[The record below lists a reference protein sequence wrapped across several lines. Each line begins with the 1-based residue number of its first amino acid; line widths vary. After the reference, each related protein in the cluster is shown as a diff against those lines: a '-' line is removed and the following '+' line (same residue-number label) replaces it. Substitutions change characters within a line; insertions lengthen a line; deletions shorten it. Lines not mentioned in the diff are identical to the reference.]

1 MPLTWEFQERLWLTS
16 KPRFLNSE
24 TISRDESYITKFAF
38 KEYFFLDILT
48 SLHFLILKS
57 ILFSRLQLQRLSGS
71 RWNKTW
77 SWGLSIIREVL
88 QSPAYRAIVF
98 PGEMQSGVS
107 LIKTT
112 KNGGPRMAPWG
123 IPDETADHD
132 PCKLSCKSATVSQST
147 TRYHG
152 YVVFYQSVHALA
164 SQETSRSPSQ
174 LTRDSPAI
182 LLAIS
187 VLANLSVT
195 FLFSQSISH
204 YSPDSHSTRHL
215 YSEKQYVNHR
225 SERSSS
231 KRVGTRHSGLARSN
245 LCALSSLEWRGGL
258 RSFWTWLSVSNEV
271 SAYGRTGEKMVS

>member
-1 MPLTWEFQERLWLTS
+1 MFNIGNTEIQTWKEYIKYQGMRLVKIWWEFGVTNLYFWLFRS
-16 KPRFLNSE
+16 AGVLFNS
-24 TISRDESYITKFAF
+24 
-38 KEYFFLDILT
+38 
-48 SLHFLILKS
+48 
-57 ILFSRLQLQRLSGS
+57 
-71 RWNKTW
+71 
-77 SWGLSIIREVL
+77 
-88 QSPAYRAIVF
+88 
-98 PGEMQSGVS
+98 
-107 LIKTT
+107 
-112 KNGGPRMAPWG
+112 
-123 IPDETADHD
+123 ADHD

-147 TRYHG
+147 TRYDG

-164 SQETSRSPSQ
+164 SQETSPSPSQ

-215 YSEKQYVNHR
+215 YSEKHHVNHR